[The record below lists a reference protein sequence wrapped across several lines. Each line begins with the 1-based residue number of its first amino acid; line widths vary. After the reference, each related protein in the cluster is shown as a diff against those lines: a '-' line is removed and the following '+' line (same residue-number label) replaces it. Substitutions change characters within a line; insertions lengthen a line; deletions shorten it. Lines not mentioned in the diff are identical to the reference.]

1 MHLLRTVWFE
11 RAACGLFALL
21 AFASGFLPELFIVRH
36 PDGSI
41 AAAFVGVI
49 VDPPTGES
57 WDSTAYSPWPF
68 FLLFAASA
76 WYYFVRATR
85 PNRQEFSDSLQRPM
99 QDETFW
105 ENLNK

>member
-21 AFASGFLPELFIVRH
+21 AFASGFLPDLFVVRH
-36 PDGSI
+36 PDGSV

-57 WDSTAYSPWPF
+57 WDSTVYSP
-68 FLLFAASA
+68 LLLVLIFGAASC
-76 WYYFVRATR
+76 YYFVRATR
-85 PNRQEFSDSLQRPM
+85 HNHALSPHRLGR
-99 QDETFW
+99 
-105 ENLNK
+105 